1 MAHRHRAGRATAP
14 QKRGTSVSK
23 ETEITVIGNVV
34 NPPQKN
40 RTANGSVTNFR
51 VASTAQRYDREAQRW
66 VDKKPLFLDVECWGE
81 LGGNVSHTL
90 SKGDPVIVFG
100 ELYTDEWESDQ
111 GRRSR
116 VKLKAEA
123 VGPDLTKG
131 IADFRRT
138 QRSVTAVAEPPA
150 DEVLPAEDA
159 PADEAPADNA
169 PGEDY
174 ESEETALYE
183 VDSDALLAPALH

>member
-1 MAHRHRAGRATAP
+1 M
-14 QKRGTSVSK
+14 SK
-23 ETEITVIGNVV
+23 ETWMTVTGNVV

-51 VASTAQRYDREAQRW
+51 VASTAQRFDREAQRW
-66 VDKKPLFLDVECWGE
+66 VDKKPLFLDVECWGD

-90 SKGDPVIVFG
+90 TKGDPVIVFG

-116 VKLKAEA
+116 IKLRAEA

-131 IADFRRT
+131 TADFRRT
-138 QRSVTAVAEPPA
+138 QRSAAPASEPPA
-150 DEVLPAEDA
+150 AEAPPAEAPSVDDAEREDGPADDA
-159 PADEAPADNA
+159 PV
-169 PGEDY
+169 GDY
-174 ESEETALYE
+174 RSAEEELYE
-183 VDSDALLAPALH
+183 VDSDDLLAPALH

>member
-1 MAHRHRAGRATAP
+1 M
-14 QKRGTSVSK
+14 
-23 ETEITVIGNVV
+23 TVIGNVV

-90 SKGDPVIVFG
+90 TKGDPVIVFG

-116 VKLKAEA
+116 VRLRAEA

-131 IADFRRT
+131 TADFRRS
-138 QRSVTAVAEPPA
+138 QRSAAAVAEPPA
-150 DEVLPAEDA
+150 ADAPQPEGA
-159 PADEAPADNA
+159 PADEVPADDA

-174 ESEETALYE
+174 ESPETPLYE
-183 VDSDALLAPALH
+183 LDSDPLLTPALH

>member
-1 MAHRHRAGRATAP
+1 M
-14 QKRGTSVSK
+14 
-23 ETEITVIGNVV
+23 TVIGNVV

-90 SKGDPVIVFG
+90 TKGDPVIVFG

-116 VKLKAEA
+116 VRLRAEA

-131 IADFRRT
+131 TADFRRS
-138 QRSVTAVAEPPA
+138 QRSVAAVAEPPA
-150 DEVLPAEDA
+150 ADAPQPEDGPADEMPAEDA
-159 PADEAPADNA
+159 PD
-169 PGEDY
+169 EDY
-174 ESEETALYE
+174 ESHETPLYE
-183 VDSDALLAPALH
+183 VDSDALLTPALH

>member
-1 MAHRHRAGRATAP
+1 M
-14 QKRGTSVSK
+14 
-23 ETEITVIGNVV
+23 TVTGNVV

-51 VASTAQRYDREAQRW
+51 VASTAQRFDREAQRR
-66 VDKKPLFLDVECWGE
+66 VDKKPLFLDVECWGD

-90 SKGDPVIVFG
+90 TKGDPVIVFG

-116 VKLKAEA
+116 TKLRAEA

-131 IADFRRT
+131 TADFRRT
-138 QRSVTAVAEPPA
+138 QRSGALAAEAPAGAPPVDEAERNDAPA
-150 DEVLPAEDA
+150 DDA
-159 PADEAPADNA
+159 PADEAPADDA
-169 PGEDY
+169 PVGDYPTGE
-174 ESEETALYE
+174 EELYE
-183 VDSDALLAPALH
+183 VDSDDRFAPALH

>member
-1 MAHRHRAGRATAP
+1 M
-14 QKRGTSVSK
+14 
-23 ETEITVIGNVV
+23 TVTGNVV

-51 VASTAQRYDREAQRW
+51 VASTAQRFDREAQRW
-66 VDKKPLFLDVECWGE
+66 VDKKPLFLDVECWGD

-90 SKGDPVIVFG
+90 TKGDPVIVFG

-116 VKLKAEA
+116 TKLRAEA

-131 IADFRRT
+131 TADFRRT
-138 QRSVTAVAEPPA
+138 QRSGAPAAEAPAGAPPVDEAERNDAPA
-150 DEVLPAEDA
+150 DDA
-159 PADEAPADNA
+159 PADEAPADDA
-169 PGEDY
+169 PVGDYPTGE
-174 ESEETALYE
+174 EELYE
-183 VDSDALLAPALH
+183 VDSDDRFAPALH

>member
-1 MAHRHRAGRATAP
+1 MSR
-14 QKRGTSVSK
+14 
-23 ETEITVIGNVV
+23 ETWMTVIGNVV

-40 RTANGSVTNFR
+40 RTGNGSVTNFR
-51 VASTAQRYDREAQRW
+51 VASTAQRFDREAQRW

-90 SKGDPVIVFG
+90 TKGDPVIVFG
-100 ELYTDEWESDQ
+100 EIYTDEWESDQ

-116 VKLKAEA
+116 VKLRAEA

-131 IADFRRT
+131 TADFRRT
-138 QRSVTAVAEPPA
+138 QRSATAAAEPPA
-150 DEVLPAEDA
+150 AEA
-159 PADEAPADNA
+159 TQPEEAPADDLDDVDDA

-174 ESEETALYE
+174 EDEGAALYD
-183 VDSDALLAPALH
+183 VDSDPLLAPALH